1 MILPNFILPS
11 RVNQHWKYSGIDSP
25 NHCLDKKH
33 FDSYPHQVHYNFNS
47 RGFRD
52 QEWPNSVCELQEAVW
67 CVGDSFTLG
76 LGSPVEHTWA
86 YQVGQELNT
95 RTINVSMDGASNH
108 WIYRKVLD
116 IINNISPR
124 LIIIQW
130 SYTHRSELSDT
141 SLSDEDR
148 RQWTGN
154 TTCNDIELG
163 RILVN
168 FIQQLEI
175 TKQNTKIIHSFI
187 PEFGI
192 NTGIEEIWNQ
202 LAGLS
207 WPAVPKSLEEFKKLD
222 AGIINELINFFKIYD
237 LFDLYY
243 HLTNNINIPE
253 IVRLDR
259 ARDGHHY
266 DILTAKKFAVDVSKL

>member
-1 MILPNFILPS
+1 
-11 RVNQHWKYSGIDSP
+11 
-25 NHCLDKKH
+25 
-33 FDSYPHQVHYNFNS
+33 
-47 RGFRD
+47 
-52 QEWPNSVCELQEAVW
+52 
-67 CVGDSFTLG
+67 
-76 LGSPVEHTWA
+76 
-86 YQVGQELNT
+86 
-95 RTINVSMDGASNH
+95 
-108 WIYRKVLD
+108 
-116 IINNISPR
+116 
-124 LIIIQW
+124 
-130 SYTHRSELSDT
+130 
-141 SLSDEDR
+141 LSDEDR